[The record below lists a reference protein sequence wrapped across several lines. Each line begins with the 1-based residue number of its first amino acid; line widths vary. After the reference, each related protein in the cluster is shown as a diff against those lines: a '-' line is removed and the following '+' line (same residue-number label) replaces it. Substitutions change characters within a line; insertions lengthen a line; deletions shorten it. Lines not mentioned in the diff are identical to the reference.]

1 MSATKYPFQ
10 MVGGVPVV
18 TAPPEIDATT
28 VGELRAILLEWHSRG
43 HTTVVVDMTGTL
55 FCDSAGLRELVWAHK
70 REVAESGGLRLGM
83 PPGGAGLRVLAVTGL
98 GHLPPRFAVVDR
110 ALARAP
116 AASRPLR
123 PGPDPEPAAAPAGPQ
138 AQDGERG
145 ATVDSRSCEQCGAAF
160 VPQREHA
167 RFCSADCRAAWNRA
181 HMG

>member
-70 REVAESGGLRLGM
+70 REVAESGGVGPGI
-83 PPGGAGLRVLAVTGL
+83 PPGGGGFPRPA
-98 GHLPPRFAVVDR
+98 LPPPF
-110 ALARAP
+110 P
-116 AASRPLR
+116 P
-123 PGPDPEPAAAPAGPQ
+123 PPPPPP
-138 AQDGERG
+138 
-145 ATVDSRSCEQCGAAF
+145 
-160 VPQREHA
+160 P
-167 RFCSADCRAAWNRA
+167 
-181 HMG
+181 